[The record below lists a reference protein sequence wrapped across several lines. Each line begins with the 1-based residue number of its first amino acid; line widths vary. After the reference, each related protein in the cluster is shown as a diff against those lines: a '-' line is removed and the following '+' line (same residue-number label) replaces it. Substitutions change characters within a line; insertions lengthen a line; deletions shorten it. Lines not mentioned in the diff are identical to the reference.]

1 MPDVRIPA
9 QEPTLAEAFSALPL
23 EAPDRSAWPLLAER
37 IAAAQPVP
45 RSETRFRRWLFAGA
59 AAAALGAIAL
69 LPRDIATPAGPS
81 PAEPIAANSTTPAGD
96 VGSLMAESARLE
108 YLLQQV
114 SDENAGSASATALAL
129 EYEARVQ
136 ELDVALS
143 DPSLTG
149 EQRTDLWTRRVGLL
163 REYAAVQGTAQW
175 LATQGQA
182 YEGDLVAVY

>member
-45 RSETRFRRWLFAGA
+45 RREARVRRWLFAGA

-69 LPRDIATPAGPS
+69 LPRDIATPAD
-81 PAEPIAANSTTPAGD
+81 PAPAAPLVADATTPAAD
-96 VGSLMAESARLE
+96 LGSLMAESARLE

-114 SDENAGSASATALAL
+114 RDDNAGSASA
-129 EYEARVQ
+129 
-136 ELDVALS
+136 
-143 DPSLTG
+143 
-149 EQRTDLWTRRVGLL
+149 
-163 REYAAVQGTAQW
+163 
-175 LATQGQA
+175 
-182 YEGDLVAVY
+182 